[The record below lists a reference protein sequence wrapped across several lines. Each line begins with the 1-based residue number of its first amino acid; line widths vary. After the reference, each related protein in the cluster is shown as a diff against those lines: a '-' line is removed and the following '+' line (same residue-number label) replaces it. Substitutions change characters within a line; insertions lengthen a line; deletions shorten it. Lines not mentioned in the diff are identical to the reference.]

1 MVKAGV
7 ILVSQ
12 SWAKSMQLMLRS
24 LVQLFACIYC
34 AGCWAQSATLYRDS
48 WGVPHIYSETE
59 AAGMYALGY
68 AQAEDRLEDI
78 YLAIRTA
85 TGRMAEVKGKSMLQ
99 QDYLMRLAHNDSLHQ
114 PYLEKVAPAA
124 LRSNLEAFVGG
135 IQAYIDQ
142 HPTEAA
148 EVAIKLETWHPLA
161 VGRAMIL
168 RWPIGTIMDDF
179 KNGGERQQPAMGSNQ
194 WSVSSKR
201 TADGSTMLMSDP
213 HLTWEGLAV
222 LYEARFHGGD
232 LHMNGYFLIGSPM
245 MGIGHNQK
253 VGWAL
258 TTGGP
263 DTSDVYKMKFR
274 LAPQPQ
280 YLYDDQWKEVKLES
294 FTIPVKD
301 GTPVVRPAFYT
312 HLGPVIAEPDLKS
325 GTAFVGASPYFD
337 QTGLYEQFY
346 NMAKAENI
354 EDFNRCLAAHQYNE
368 QNVMSADCSGNI
380 CYIRNGATPIRPDGY
395 DWSRPV
401 DGTSS
406 KTAWKGIHPQS
417 DLVQIINP
425 PQCYMQ
431 NCNIS
436 PANMM
441 LGSTMLPDKYP
452 KYIYNVSWDH
462 NNPRGKRTV
471 ELLQADDSVT
481 LEEAKSYTMDVYD
494 RIAKLWQDELK
505 QAAQQARTELSAN
518 PELMAAVQA
527 ILAWDGYYTPEA
539 TASVLFKFWRLKCGE
554 KIDLTPLST
563 EKALDS
569 QSRVQLI
576 SLLKETV
583 DELKAKYGRWDVP
596 WGEVHVVG
604 RGGKYFPV
612 GGADFSSG
620 NKDVNFSETLLDVR
634 GNEDPNQ
641 PGRYI
646 ANNGSMAMILMH
658 FKDGQIQSY
667 TCTPWGQ
674 SAHPD
679 SPHFM
684 DQGEKLYSKRQL
696 KPTWWQRADLNPH
709 IEAEKTLT
717 YRPLN

>member
-1 MVKAGV
+1 
-7 ILVSQ
+7 
-12 SWAKSMQLMLRS
+12 
-24 LVQLFACIYC
+24 
-34 AGCWAQSATLYRDS
+34 
-48 WGVPHIYSETE
+48 
-59 AAGMYALGY
+59 
-68 AQAEDRLEDI
+68 
-78 YLAIRTA
+78 
-85 TGRMAEVKGKSMLQ
+85 
-99 QDYLMRLAHNDSLHQ
+99 
-114 PYLEKVAPAA
+114 
-124 LRSNLEAFVGG
+124 
-135 IQAYIDQ
+135 
-142 HPTEAA
+142 
-148 EVAIKLETWHPLA
+148 
-161 VGRAMIL
+161 
-168 RWPIGTIMDDF
+168 
-179 KNGGERQQPAMGSNQ
+179 
-194 WSVSSKR
+194 
-201 TADGSTMLMSDP
+201 
-213 HLTWEGLAV
+213 
-222 LYEARFHGGD
+222 

-481 LEEAKSYTMDVYD
+481 LEEAKIYTMDVYD

-518 PELMAAVQA
+518 PELMAAVQS

-569 QSRVQLI
+569 QSRVQVI